1 MGGPSDVAAA
11 VAAAAAAGF
20 RVGPKDGRHS
30 ARIVKSNLIDM
41 LNEVIGTKYDP
52 ILTKAEDLFK
62 SDDQF
67 PADSDDSDSD
77 EAGYIVESID
87 GDRTTPSGSKEYRVK
102 WVGYSEKS
110 WEPEE
115 NCGQCKVRGLCILFA
130 SCTNR
135 KPDSRLTSRQVFAR
149 DNMFLSAHIFLACF
163 VLSSPYVLQDAIAEY
178 HRRNEIPQAP
188 TTDAAPAAG
197 DGDCM
202 SSDDE
207 AYNANGASGS
217 DDDSGHESAVVGGS
231 SKDAVAGGG
240 GGGDDSG
247 SSSGVDSAEDGDSGS
262 DCDGDEGPIKSPKPQ
277 RKRAGIDYTCLNYML
292 YGVDNVSMPAY
303 SPTIMLKLV
312 RMSAARLMQHP
323 LAPQK
328 NQAKLKEEE
337 EADSDYEG
345 A

>member
-1 MGGPSDVAAA
+1 M
-11 VAAAAAAGF
+11 
-20 RVGPKDGRHS
+20 
-30 ARIVKSNLIDM
+30 
-41 LNEVIGTKYDP
+41 
-52 ILTKAEDLFK
+52 
-62 SDDQF
+62 
-67 PADSDDSDSD
+67 
-77 EAGYIVESID
+77 
-87 GDRTTPSGSKEYRVK
+87 
-102 WVGYSEKS
+102 
-110 WEPEE
+110 
-115 NCGQCKVRGLCILFA
+115 
-130 SCTNR
+130 
-135 KPDSRLTSRQVFAR
+135 
-149 DNMFLSAHIFLACF
+149 
-163 VLSSPYVLQDAIAEY
+163 LQDAIVEY
-178 HRRNEIPQAP
+178 HRKNEIPQAP
-188 TTDAAPAAG
+188 TADAASAASAAPATA
-197 DGDCM
+197 DGDTM

-207 AYNANGASGS
+207 AYDYNGTSSS
-217 DDDSGHESAVVGGS
+217 DDDSEHGSAAVGGS
-231 SKDAVAGGG
+231 SKDAVAG

-262 DCDGDEGPIKSPKPQ
+262 DCDGDERPIKSPKPQ